1 MGADSAGHVIRLFSQ
16 MTLLDIKQSLT
27 RSERPGGHFGTNSES
42 HEKVIKR
49 QVMQIL
55 IPAQPVNLWLSK
67 HFLHLPAPQLLY
79 F

>member
-1 MGADSAGHVIRLFSQ
+1 MEADSAGHVIHLFSQ
-16 MTLLDIKQSLT
+16 MTLLDIKHSLAQ
-27 RSERPGGHFGTNSES
+27 SERPGGHFGTNSES

-67 HFLHLPAPQLLY
+67 QFLHLPAPQLFY